1 MSDIEKVVEQ
11 IMKQIESSNVKAI
24 IGEPYEFEGQAVI
37 PVGKI
42 GYGWGGGG
50 GKTEVENKEEQE
62 EENKGM
68 GFGMGASVTPVGFI
82 KITHD
87 NVMFQPIMD
96 IAPICKIWSIF
107 GGLSLLMVIKFI
119 MMSKIIK
126 VKKLKCQKK

>member
-11 IMKQIESSNVKAI
+11 IMKQIESSDVKAI

-50 GKTEVENKEEQE
+50 GKTEVENEEKQE

-82 KITHD
+82 KITRD
-87 NVMFQPIMD
+87 NVMFQPIVD
-96 IAPICKIWSIF
+96 VAPMVKIWSIF
-107 GGLSLLMVIKFI
+107 GGLSLMMVIKFI

-126 VKKLKCQKK
+126 MKKLKCLKK